1 VTVWTSRQRDV
12 RGSGRGRRSGT
23 VDESRGDDSA
33 CRIDDP
39 AGSRGDW
46 TDESPGSCHDGR
58 NRKAVRSSD
67 DETPRGSS
75 PSRPT
80 TTDAR
85 VRVAAPL
92 AEPMPGPTG
101 VRRRTSPGNRRGLRV
116 ATRTG
121 RRLSAGFRNEVRS
134 FWRRN
139 ASDKR
144 RNRLVTPVGRGPLA
158 GPIHQPVR
166 ASTNPAGQRQEGLAH
181 REARPASWEG
191 KPLKGET
198 PEALPTR
205 NKVGRASGGAT
216 RQEAEKVCRRC
227 TAG

>member
-1 VTVWTSRQRDV
+1 MWASRQRDV
-12 RGSGRGRRSGT
+12 RGSGRGRRPGT

-39 AGSRGDW
+39 AGSHGDR

-58 NRKAVRSSD
+58 NRTAVRSSD

-75 PSRPT
+75 PLRPT

-85 VRVAAPL
+85 VRIMAPL
-92 AEPMPGPTG
+92 AEPGLGPMG
-101 VRRRTSPGNRRGLRV
+101 VRRWTSPGNRRGLRV

-121 RRLSAGFRNEVRS
+121 RRSSAGFRNEVRS

-158 GPIHQPVR
+158 GPIHQPV
-166 ASTNPAGQRQEGLAH
+166 
-181 REARPASWEG
+181 PASQI
-191 KPLKGET
+191 
-198 PEALPTR
+198 LPGNVRRGWHTER
-205 NKVGRASGGAT
+205 RGWLRGR
-216 RQEAEKVCRRC
+216 ENL
-227 TAG
+227 